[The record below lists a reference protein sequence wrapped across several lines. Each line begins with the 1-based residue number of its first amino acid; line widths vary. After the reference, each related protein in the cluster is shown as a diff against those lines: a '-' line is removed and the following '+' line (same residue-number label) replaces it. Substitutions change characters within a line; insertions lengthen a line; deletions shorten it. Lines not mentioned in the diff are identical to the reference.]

1 MDHALLAYDVY
12 VGFDIGKFTH
22 HALAQRAKDQKI
34 ILSRTVRQDEG
45 EIRGVLEELAR
56 FGRMLVAVDQKASI
70 GQLVVS
76 VTKAMG
82 IDIGFLTPNDF
93 HYFSK
98 GYSEIKSDIKDAF
111 VISDVAMRFT
121 DRLSAITEDD
131 EEKESLKVLC
141 ARRKALVEENTRD
154 KNRIRSLLVQT
165 HPALDAIIDRSDLD
179 KACYLRIFE
188 HYGGF
193 LGIRQAGRKRFVHF
207 VSKQPYYKNKAFD
220 LSERFFEAIE
230 QQTVVMP
237 GTSTK
242 ESAVKQM
249 ASAIIARNVKIAPLE
264 DEIAALYSSFPESAV
279 LGSIPGVGAFWGPVL
294 LSEIGDINQYKDAG
308 HLAAYGGVAPSRR
321 QSGTTLD
328 QANKK
333 IKCNRRLKEA
343 LCQSAWS
350 SVSWDEWSAWY
361 YSKKR
366 AEGKKHKQAILALA
380 RHRTDIIYAMLK
392 NGSMYEPK
400 TMKH

>member
-1 MDHALLAYDVY
+1 MDRALLAYDVY
-12 VGFDIGKFTH
+12 VGFDIGKFAH
-22 HALAQRAKDQKI
+22 QALAQRAKDQKT
-34 ILSRTVRQDEG
+34 ILSKTVRQDET
-45 EIRGVLEELAR
+45 EIRGVLEGLSA

-98 GYSEIKSDIKDAF
+98 GYSEIKSDIKDAY

-131 EEKESLKVLC
+131 EEKESLKVMC
-141 ARRKALVEENTRD
+141 ASRKALVEENTRD

-179 KACYLRIFE
+179 KAVYLRILE

-193 LGIRQAGRKRFVHF
+193 LGIRRAGRKRFVRF
-207 VSKQPYYKNKAFD
+207 VAKQPYYKNKAFD
-220 LSERFFEAIE
+220 LSERVFEAIE

-237 GTSTK
+237 GTHTK
-242 ESAVKQM
+242 ESTVKQM
-249 ASAIIARNVKIAPLE
+249 ASAIIARNAKIAPLE
-264 DEIAALYSSFPESAV
+264 DEIAALYGSFPESAV
-279 LGSIPGVGAFWGPVL
+279 LGSIPGVGAVWGPVL

-343 LCQSAWS
+343 LCESAWS
-350 SVSWDEWSAWY
+350 SVAWDEWSAWY
-361 YSKKR
+361 YQKKR